1 MKNILNQLGA
11 TASNLDGA
19 TPQEMQALGMNP
31 MGPAVQAPMAPNT
44 MAPNTMAPNTMVP
57 TADAPIIPPVDPL
70 ANNFSPLTQKAADY
84 KFGNSEA
91 RGL

>member
-31 MGPAVQAPMAPNT
+31 MGPAVQAP

>member
-31 MGPAVQAPMAPNT
+31 MGAAVQGPMVANPMMPTTDPAV
-44 MAPNTMAPNTMVP
+44 
-57 TADAPIIPPVDPL
+57 IPPVCLLMAQLPPEL
-70 ANNFSPLTQKAADY
+70 VLLVCS
-84 KFGNSEA
+84 GGW
-91 RGL
+91 R

>member
-31 MGPAVQAPMAPNT
+31 MGPAVQGPMATNPMATNPMAPT
-44 MAPNTMAPNTMVP
+44 TDPAL
-57 TADAPIIPPVDPL
+57 IPPVDPL

>member
-31 MGPAVQAPMAPNT
+31 MGPAVQGPMATNPMAPT
-44 MAPNTMAPNTMVP
+44 TDPAL
-57 TADAPIIPPVDPL
+57 IPPVDPL